1 MPFWSRKKSEV
12 EAERETITK
21 VVGDAVKAALA
32 SATDGVR
39 DALRLGTQVD
49 TLKKQIS
56 DLEISKSKKEEE
68 FAREKREV
76 EHMVGLERKRSE
88 FEKEAAKREATLSV
102 REENLKA
109 ERQRFEDAMAFRDKR
124 FTEEVNYLKG
134 MIGQVLEAIPN
145 VGTAPKK
152 RGR

>member
-1 MPFWSRKKSEV
+1 MFWSRKSEV
-12 EAERETITK
+12 EAERETISQ
-21 VVGDAVKAALA
+21 VVGEAVRKALA

-39 DALRLGTQVD
+39 DALKLGTQVD
-49 TLKKQIS
+49 TLKKQIA

-109 ERQRFEDAMAFRDKR
+109 ERKRFEDQMAFHDKR
-124 FTEEVNYLKG
+124 FTEEVGYLKE
-134 MIGQVLEAIPN
+134 MIGRVLEAIPN
-145 VGTAPKK
+145 VGTEPKK